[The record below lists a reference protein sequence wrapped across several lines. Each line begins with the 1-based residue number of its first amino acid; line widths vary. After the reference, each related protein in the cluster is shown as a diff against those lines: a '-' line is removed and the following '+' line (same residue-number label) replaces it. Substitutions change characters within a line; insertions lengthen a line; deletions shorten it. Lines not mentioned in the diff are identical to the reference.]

1 MPRRPAVS
9 AAAIALAALSL
20 CAAGCHHKQAE
31 IAVTSAA
38 PPKPKP
44 TISEIDLKS
53 YHPNEAGAVMIL
65 MYHRINP
72 KEPNNDLNRQPDS
85 FRKDLEDLYSRGYRP
100 VTVGEFVDNKMDV
113 PIGKTPVVLT
123 FDDSLPTQFN
133 IVRGADGQPHIDP
146 NCAVGIME
154 TFHKAHPDWPTRATF
169 FVLPEYRT
177 DKRSSP
183 VPFYDPNTVADKF
196 DYLLKSGYEIANH
209 TTTHPQMNRLSADKI
224 QWEIGNAKH
233 SIEQISPKIKLDV
246 VALPYGRL
254 PRKEDRKFLLDG
266 TGGGATYHNKAVILA
281 AYRPVYSPVNYVGKK
296 TAVYQIAP
304 YNPMGLERIK
314 PNPSQA
320 NLPGTFEYWLKWF
333 DENPSQ
339 RYVSDGNMN
348 LVSVPKSLVKMVDA
362 NAVKKQGKELFAYS
376 MGGAGGGG
384 LSVEANAAGAT
395 GSTGSTGGGLSV
407 EPASGGGSSVGAKG
421 APLGVESSSKR

>member
-1 MPRRPAVS
+1 MRPAV
-9 AAAIALAALSL
+9 IALATLAGVLS
-20 CAAGCHHKQAE
+20 AGCHRKQPE
-31 IAVTSAA
+31 IAVSEAP

-44 TISEIDLKS
+44 VIGEIDLKS

-72 KEPNNDLNRQPDS
+72 KEPNNDLNRQPDT
-85 FRKDLEDLYSRGYRP
+85 FRKDLDDLYSRGYRP
-100 VTVGEFVDNKMDV
+100 VTVSDFVENKMDV

-133 IVRGADGQPHIDP
+133 IIRGTDGQPHIDP
-146 NCAVGIME
+146 DCAVGILE
-154 TFHKAHPDWPTRATF
+154 TFHKAHADWPTRATF

-177 DKRSSP
+177 EKRATP
-183 VPFYDPNTVADKF
+183 VPFYDPNTVADKI

-209 TTTHPQMNRLSADKI
+209 TTTHPQLDRLSADKI
-224 QWEIGNAKH
+224 QWELGYAAH
-233 SIEQISPKIKLDV
+233 SIEQISPKIKMDV

-254 PRKEDRKFLLDG
+254 PHKEARKYLLDG
-266 TGGGATYHNKAVILA
+266 TGGGGTYHNKAVIKA
-281 AYRPVYSPVNYVGKK
+281 AYRPVYSPVTYVGKK

-304 YNPMGLERIK
+304 YDPLGIERVK

-339 RYVSDGNMN
+339 RYVSDGNLN
-348 LVSVPKSLVKMVDA
+348 LVTVPKSLAKSVDP
-362 NAVKKQGKELFAYS
+362 NAVKKHGQELFAYS
-376 MGGAGGGG
+376 IGGTGGGG
-384 LSVEANAAGAT
+384 LSVEASSASPGAT
-395 GSTGSTGGGLSV
+395 NGGLTVEPATGNTSGTPSTGGR
-407 EPASGGGSSVGAKG
+407 GG
-421 APLGVESSSKR
+421 LGVQPPTRP